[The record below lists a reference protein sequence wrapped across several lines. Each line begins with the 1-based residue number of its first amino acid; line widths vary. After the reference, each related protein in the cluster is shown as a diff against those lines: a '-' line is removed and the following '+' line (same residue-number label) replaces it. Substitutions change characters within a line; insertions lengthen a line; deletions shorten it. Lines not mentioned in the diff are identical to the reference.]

1 MQRLT
6 GSDAQHLYGETPSQ
20 HGHTCKIAVVDVAHD
35 PDGYT
40 FEKVKEALADRA
52 HVLPPFR
59 WRLVPVPGGL
69 FHPLWADIG
78 DLPLDDQVR
87 SIRVAPPGGRR
98 ELCEVVSRIA
108 SEPLDRSKPLWEL
121 WVVEGMADGKVG
133 FVTKMHHAIADGVA
147 SAQLLLDAMH
157 EHPEGEVEPP
167 AEPLEADRVSTKG
180 GILKD
185 GIVDLARLLPRFP
198 DLLRRTAAAVVVAL
212 RRRTTPGP
220 KPVRPF
226 TGPMMRFNRP
236 LTANRIYACTTLP
249 LADVRAVK
257 DRLGCTLNDVVLAMA
272 GGALRSWL
280 SATGE
285 LARESLTAAVPVSV
299 RRPDEQRVWGNRVR
313 NMFTTL
319 ATDEASPLVRVQ
331 RIHDATTAAKAVHAE
346 TDPRLQY
353 DWWEF
358 YPLWRAYVSWT
369 RGLVQRLT
377 GRPSYNLI
385 ISNVRG
391 PGAPLF
397 VEGFPL
403 EELHSM
409 GPLANEL
416 GLNITAWSYCD
427 QLSFGVVA
435 CPEHVPDLWDLVAR
449 LPDALQELRTAVGV
463 DPAASPPEQ
472 AAPAATG

>member
-6 GSDAQHLYGETPSQ
+6 GSDAQHLYGETWSQ
-20 HGHTCKIAVVDVAHD
+20 HGHTCKIAVVEVGVD
-35 PDGYT
+35 PDRYT

-52 HVLPPFR
+52 HVLAPFR
-59 WRLVPVPGGL
+59 WRLVPVPGGM
-69 FHPLWADIG
+69 FHPLWADVG

-87 SIRVAPPGGRR
+87 SARVAPPGGRR

-121 WVVEGMADGKVG
+121 WVIEGLADGKVG

-157 EHPEGEVEPP
+157 EHPEGEVDPP
-167 AEPLEADRVSTKG
+167 AEPLQADPVPTKG
-180 GILKD
+180 AIL
-185 GIVDLARLLPRFP
+185 GEALVALVRLLPRFP
-198 DLLRRTAAAVVVAL
+198 DLLRRTTASAVVAI
-212 RRRTTPGP
+212 RRRLAPGP
-220 KPVRPF
+220 SSVRPF
-226 TGPMMRFNRP
+226 TGPMTRFNRP
-236 LTANRIYACTTLP
+236 LTPNRIYACTTLP

-257 DRLGCTLNDVVLAMA
+257 DQLGCTLNDVVLAMA

-280 SATGE
+280 DAAGDLPE
-285 LARESLTAAVPVSV
+285 LPLTAAVPVSV
-299 RRPDEQRVWGNRVR
+299 RRPEEQRVWGNRVR

-319 ATDEASPLVRVQ
+319 ATDESDPLERVR

-358 YPLWRAYVSWT
+358 YPVWRAYVSWT
-369 RGLVQRLT
+369 RGLVQRIT

-416 GLNITAWSYCD
+416 GLNITMWSYCD
-427 QLSFGVVA
+427 QLSFGAVA
-435 CPEHVPDLWDLVAR
+435 CPEHVPDLWDLVDR
-449 LPDALQELRTAVGV
+449 LPAALRELRTAVGL
-463 DPAASPPEQ
+463 DRPPELEHV
-472 AAPAATG
+472 PVPG

>member
-1 MQRLT
+1 
-6 GSDAQHLYGETPSQ
+6 
-20 HGHTCKIAVVDVAHD
+20 
-35 PDGYT
+35 
-40 FEKVKEALADRA
+40 
-52 HVLPPFR
+52 
-59 WRLVPVPGGL
+59 
-69 FHPLWADIG
+69 
-78 DLPLDDQVR
+78 
-87 SIRVAPPGGRR
+87 
-98 ELCEVVSRIA
+98 
-108 SEPLDRSKPLWEL
+108 
-121 WVVEGMADGKVG
+121 
-133 FVTKMHHAIADGVA
+133 
-147 SAQLLLDAMH
+147 
-157 EHPEGEVEPP
+157 
-167 AEPLEADRVSTKG
+167 
-180 GILKD
+180 
-185 GIVDLARLLPRFP
+185 
-198 DLLRRTAAAVVVAL
+198 
-212 RRRTTPGP
+212 
-220 KPVRPF
+220 
-226 TGPMMRFNRP
+226 MMRFNRP
-236 LTANRIYACTTLP
+236 LTANRIYACTTLA

-285 LARESLTAAVPVSV
+285 LPRESLTTAVPVSV
-299 RRPDEQRVWGNRVR
+299 RRPEEQRVWGNRVR

>member
-6 GSDAQHLYGETPSQ
+6 GSDAQHLYGETRAQ

-40 FEKVKEALADRA
+40 FERVKEALADRA

-59 WRLVPVPGGL
+59 WRLVPVPGGV
-69 FHPLWADIG
+69 FHPLWADVG
-78 DLPLDDQVR
+78 DLPLDEQVR
-87 SIRVAPPGGRR
+87 SARVAPPGGRR

-147 SAQLLLDAMH
+147 SAQLLLDAMQ
-157 EHPEGEVEPP
+157 EHPEEGVEPP
-167 AEPLEADRVSTKG
+167 AKALRAEAVPTKG
-180 GILKD
+180 RLLAD
-185 GIVDLARLLPRFP
+185 ALVDLVRLLPRFP
-198 DLLRRTAAAVVVAL
+198 DLLRRTAATAVVAI

-236 LTANRIYACTTLP
+236 LTPNRVYACTTLP

-257 DRLGCTLNDVVLAMA
+257 DRLDCTLNDVVLAMA

-280 SATGE
+280 AATGG
-285 LARESLTAAVPVSV
+285 LPAESLTAAVPVSV
-299 RRPDEQRVWGNRVR
+299 RRPEEQRVWGNRVR

-319 ATDEASPLVRVQ
+319 ATDEPDPLRRVR
-331 RIHDATTAAKAVHAE
+331 RIHDATSAAKAVHAE
-346 TDPRLQY
+346 TDARLQY

-358 YPLWRAYVSWT
+358 YPLWKAYISWT
-369 RGLVQRLT
+369 RGLVQRIT

-391 PGAPLF
+391 PGSPLF

-416 GLNITAWSYCD
+416 GLNITMWSYCD
-427 QLSFGVVA
+427 TLSFGVVA
-435 CPEHVPDLWDLVAR
+435 CPEHVPDLWDLVDR
-449 LPDALQELRTAVGV
+449 LPGALEELRTGVGIEAAP
-463 DPAASPPEQ
+463 PAT
-472 AAPAATG
+472 APAATG

>member
-1 MQRLT
+1 MQRLA
-6 GSDAQHLYGETPSQ
+6 GSDAQHLYGETRSQ
-20 HGHTCKIAVVDVAHD
+20 HGHTCKISVVDVAHD

-40 FEKVKEALADRA
+40 FDRVKEALADRA

-59 WRLVPVPGGL
+59 WRLVPVPGSV
-69 FHPLWADIG
+69 FHPLWADVG
-78 DLPLDDQVR
+78 DLPLDDQVK
-87 SIRVAPPGGRR
+87 SARVAPPGGRR

-121 WVVEGMADGKVG
+121 WVVEGMADGRVG

-167 AEPLEADRVSTKG
+167 GEPLAADRIPTKG
-180 GILKD
+180 ELLRD
-185 GIVDLARLLPRFP
+185 AAADLARLLPRFP
-198 DLLRRTAAAVVVAL
+198 DLVRRTASAALVAT
-212 RRRTTPGP
+212 RRRTAPP
-220 KPVRPF
+220 PRPVRPF
-226 TGPMMRFNRP
+226 TGPMTRFNRP
-236 LTANRIYACTTLP
+236 LTPNRIYACTTLP

-272 GGALRSWL
+272 GGALRAWL
-280 SATGE
+280 TSTGE
-285 LARESLTAAVPVSV
+285 LPRLSLTAAVPVSV
-299 RRPDEQRVWGNRVR
+299 RRDDEQRAWGNRVR

-319 ATDEASPLVRVQ
+319 ATDEADPVARVG
-331 RIHDATTAAKAVHAE
+331 RISDATTAAKGVHAD

-353 DWWEF
+353 DWWDF
-358 YPLWRAYVSWT
+358 YPLWKAYISWT
-369 RGLVQRLT
+369 RGLVQRIT

-391 PGAPLF
+391 PGSPLF

-416 GLNITAWSYCD
+416 GLNITMWSYCAT
-427 QLSFGVVA
+427 LSFGVVA
-435 CPEHVPDLWDLVAR
+435 CPEHVPDLWDLVDR
-449 LPDALQELRTAVGV
+449 LPAALGELRTAAGI
-463 DPAASPPEQ
+463 DAPSQPEPATPAA
-472 AAPAATG
+472 AG

>member
-6 GSDAQHLYGETPSQ
+6 GSDAQHLYGETWTQ

-40 FEKVKEALADRA
+40 FERVKEALADRA

-59 WRLVPVPGGL
+59 WRLVPVPGGA
-69 FHPLWADIG
+69 FHPLWADVG
-78 DLPLDDQVR
+78 DLPLDSQVR
-87 SIRVAPPGGRR
+87 SARVPAPGGRR

-108 SEPLDRSKPLWEL
+108 SEPLDRNKPLWEL
-121 WVVEGMADGKVG
+121 WVVEGMADGRVG

-157 EHPEGEVEPP
+157 EHPEEEIEPP
-167 AEPLEADRVSTKG
+167 EVPLRADAIPTKG
-180 GILKD
+180 VILWD
-185 GIVDLARLLPRFP
+185 ALVDLFRLLPRFP
-198 DLLRRTAAAVVVAL
+198 DVLRRTVAAAVVAT
-212 RRRTTPGP
+212 RRRTSPGP

-236 LTANRIYACTTLP
+236 LTPNRIYACTTLP

-257 DRLGCTLNDVVLAMA
+257 DELGCTLNDVVLAMA

-280 SATGE
+280 TETGE
-285 LARESLTAAVPVSV
+285 LPKSALTAAVPVSV
-299 RRPDEQRVWGNRVR
+299 RRPEEQRVWGNRVR

-319 ATDEASPLVRVQ
+319 ATDEPDPLARVR

-358 YPLWRAYVSWT
+358 YPLWKAYVSWT
-369 RGLVQRLT
+369 RGLVQRIT

-391 PGAPLF
+391 PGSPLF

-416 GLNITAWSYCD
+416 GLNITMWSYCD
-427 QLSFGVVA
+427 QLSFGAVA
-435 CPEHVPDLWDLVAR
+435 CPEHVPDLWDLVDR
-449 LPDALQELRTAVGV
+449 LPEALAELRAATGL
-463 DPAASPPEQ
+463 DPAPTQQPE
-472 AAPAATG
+472 AAPAATA

>member
-6 GSDAQHLYGETPSQ
+6 GSDAQHLYGETWSQ
-20 HGHTCKIAVVDVAHD
+20 HGHTCKIAVVDVGVD
-35 PDGYT
+35 PDRYT

-52 HVLPPFR
+52 HVLAPFR
-59 WRLVPVPGGL
+59 WRLVPVPGGM
-69 FHPLWADIG
+69 FHPLWADVG

-87 SIRVAPPGGRR
+87 SASVAPPGGRR

-121 WVVEGMADGKVG
+121 WVIEGLADGKVG

-157 EHPEGEVEPP
+157 EHPEGEVDPP
-167 AEPLEADRVSTKG
+167 AEPLQADPVPTKG
-180 GILKD
+180 AIL
-185 GIVDLARLLPRFP
+185 GEALVALVRLLPRFP
-198 DLLRRTAAAVVVAL
+198 DLLRRTTASAVVAV
-212 RRRTTPGP
+212 RRRLAPGP
-220 KPVRPF
+220 SSVRPF
-226 TGPMMRFNRP
+226 TGPMTRFNRP
-236 LTANRIYACTTLP
+236 LTPNRIYACTTLP

-257 DRLGCTLNDVVLAMA
+257 DQLGCTLNDVVLAMA

-280 SATGE
+280 DAAGE
-285 LARESLTAAVPVSV
+285 LPELPLTAAVPVSV
-299 RRPDEQRVWGNRVR
+299 RRPEEQRVWGNRVR

-319 ATDEASPLVRVQ
+319 ATDERDPLARVR

-358 YPLWRAYVSWT
+358 YPVWRAYVSWT
-369 RGLVQRLT
+369 RGLVQRIT

-416 GLNITAWSYCD
+416 GLNITMWSYCD
-427 QLSFGVVA
+427 QLSFGAVA
-435 CPEHVPDLWDLVAR
+435 CPEHVPDLWDLVDR
-449 LPDALQELRTAVGV
+449 LPAALHELRTAVGL
-463 DPAASPPEQ
+463 DRPPELEHV
-472 AAPAATG
+472 PVRG

>member
-1 MQRLT
+1 
-6 GSDAQHLYGETPSQ
+6 
-20 HGHTCKIAVVDVAHD
+20 
-35 PDGYT
+35 
-40 FEKVKEALADRA
+40 
-52 HVLPPFR
+52 
-59 WRLVPVPGGL
+59 
-69 FHPLWADIG
+69 
-78 DLPLDDQVR
+78 
-87 SIRVAPPGGRR
+87 
-98 ELCEVVSRIA
+98 
-108 SEPLDRSKPLWEL
+108 
-121 WVVEGMADGKVG
+121 
-133 FVTKMHHAIADGVA
+133 
-147 SAQLLLDAMH
+147 
-157 EHPEGEVEPP
+157 
-167 AEPLEADRVSTKG
+167 
-180 GILKD
+180 
-185 GIVDLARLLPRFP
+185 
-198 DLLRRTAAAVVVAL
+198 
-212 RRRTTPGP
+212 
-220 KPVRPF
+220 
-226 TGPMMRFNRP
+226 
-236 LTANRIYACTTLP
+236 
-249 LADVRAVK
+249 VRAVK

-285 LARESLTAAVPVSV
+285 LPRESLTTAVPVSV
-299 RRPDEQRVWGNRVR
+299 RRPEEQRVWGNRVR

-346 TDPRLQY
+346 TDSRLQY

-449 LPDALQELRTAVGV
+449 LPDALQELRTAVGA

>member
-6 GSDAQHLYGETPSQ
+6 GSDAQHLYGETPAQ

-59 WRLVPVPGGL
+59 WRLVPVPGGV

-87 SIRVAPPGGRR
+87 SVRVAAPGGRR

-121 WVVEGMADGKVG
+121 WVVEGMADGRVG

-157 EHPEGEVEPP
+157 EDPEEAVEPP
-167 AEPLEADRVSTKG
+167 AEPLRPDPVPTKG
-180 GILKD
+180 GILED
-185 GIVDLARLLPRFP
+185 ALVDLFRLLPRFP
-198 DLLRRTAAAVVVAL
+198 DVLRRTASAAAVAV
-212 RRRTTPGP
+212 RRRLSPGP
-220 KPVRPF
+220 TTVRPF
-226 TGPMMRFNRP
+226 TGPMTRFNRP
-236 LTANRIYACTTLP
+236 LTPNRIYACTTLP

-257 DRLGCTLNDVVLAMA
+257 DRLDCTLNDVVLAMA
-272 GGALRSWL
+272 GGALRAWL
-280 SATGE
+280 DGTGE
-285 LARESLTAAVPVSV
+285 LPRQSLTAAVPVSV
-299 RRPDEQRVWGNRVR
+299 RRPEEQRAWGNRVR

-319 ATDEASPLVRVQ
+319 ATDEADPLERVR
-331 RIHDATTAAKAVHAE
+331 RIHDATTAAKAMHAD

-358 YPLWRAYVSWT
+358 YPLWKAYISWT
-369 RGLVQRLT
+369 RGLVQRIT

-416 GLNITAWSYCD
+416 GLNITMWSYCD

-435 CPEHVPDLWDLVAR
+435 CPEHVPDLWDLVDR
-449 LPDALQELRTAVGV
+449 LPDALRELRAAVGL
-463 DPAASPPEQ
+463 DAPPELEHV
-472 AAPAATG
+472 PVLG

>member
-1 MQRLT
+1 
-6 GSDAQHLYGETPSQ
+6 
-20 HGHTCKIAVVDVAHD
+20 
-35 PDGYT
+35 
-40 FEKVKEALADRA
+40 
-52 HVLPPFR
+52 
-59 WRLVPVPGGL
+59 
-69 FHPLWADIG
+69 
-78 DLPLDDQVR
+78 
-87 SIRVAPPGGRR
+87 
-98 ELCEVVSRIA
+98 
-108 SEPLDRSKPLWEL
+108 
-121 WVVEGMADGKVG
+121 
-133 FVTKMHHAIADGVA
+133 VA

-157 EHPEGEVEPP
+157 EHPEGEVDPP
-167 AEPLEADRVSTKG
+167 VEPLQADPVPTKG
-180 GILKD
+180 AVLGEAL
-185 GIVDLARLLPRFP
+185 VALVRLLPGFP
-198 DLLRRTAAAVVVAL
+198 DLLRRTTASAVVAI
-212 RRRTTPGP
+212 RRRVAPGP
-220 KPVRPF
+220 SSVRPF
-226 TGPMMRFNRP
+226 TGPMTRFNRP
-236 LTANRIYACTTLP
+236 LTPNRIYACTTLP

-257 DRLGCTLNDVVLAMA
+257 DQLGCTLNDVVLAMA

-280 SATGE
+280 DAAGE
-285 LARESLTAAVPVSV
+285 LPELSLTAAVPVSV

-319 ATDEASPLVRVQ
+319 ATDERDPLARVR

-358 YPLWRAYVSWT
+358 YPVWRAYVSWT
-369 RGLVQRLT
+369 RGLVQRIT

-416 GLNITAWSYCD
+416 GLNITMWSYCD

-435 CPEHVPDLWDLVAR
+435 CPEHVPDLWDLVDR
-449 LPDALQELRTAVGV
+449 LPDALRELRAAVGL
-463 DPAASPPEQ
+463 DTPPPELEHV
-472 AAPAATG
+472 PVLR